1 MVTEKDVR
9 GLMAKD
15 FPRCP
20 LCGSDLGYRVTSVIK
35 GHVQCRSCGAEW
47 FSLDFVKL
55 ERLEK
60 LAIKELPWGTQSYS
74 IGERVLRRYDEYP
87 VYIWKSLEAVGE
99 GKRGFGLS
107 IIELPLLIAIV
118 IAASYFRLANLSEIS
133 SWHDFDEGVHSQ
145 AAVFYIQG
153 YVPYRDFFFTQPPL
167 VLYVLNI
174 LYRLYGPDLGAGRM
188 FSAILSTLTVIAVYF
203 IGRAQGSPIAGYIA
217 SALVAFDGY
226 TIFNSRKVMLEPSM
240 TFFTC
245 VSYLA
250 FVYSVQEEDERVR
263 DFLMV
268 LSGVLMGFSIS
279 AKIPALFNW
288 VPLFVY
294 LVLRKSKRALTLFM
308 FSSVVSVGILFAPF
322 LVSAPAEVVKQIL
335 IFQILRPPDGTPKNE
350 RLSWMTNY
358 EPDMVI
364 VYAGLV
370 SLGIVLLEHLILLIL
385 RFRGRETAFHHE
397 PSVTLSMFWA
407 LSVLFMFL
415 NTKSFYG
422 HYVEQIIPPFAL
434 LAGSV
439 ATEIPGKIS
448 SLKGKWGTV
457 GKALRVVFTL
467 GLVLTIAY
475 QISIISVQRIPTW
488 EDNWGREVANGLSGM
503 TTREDRILTF
513 EPLFT
518 FMAGRTPAGL
528 MCDAYG
534 TMLYKGLHLDQDDL
548 VTAFVRALTEREY
561 HLWPM
566 HDPRAQEYIMNL
578 VDQSEYIVA
587 GDYRSRW
594 QLTQETLDS
603 ITEQTSLVKEIRG
616 FRILVRNRS

>member
-1 MVTEKDVR
+1 MVTERDIR
-9 GLMAKD
+9 GLMVEN

-35 GHVQCRSCGAEW
+35 GHVQCRSCRAEW

-55 ERLEK
+55 GRLEK
-60 LAIKELPWGTQSYS
+60 LAIKELPWGIQSYS

-87 VYIWKSLEAVGE
+87 VCFWKSLETVGE
-99 GKRGFGLS
+99 GRRGFGLS
-107 IIELPLLIAIV
+107 IVELPLLIAII
-118 IAASYFRLANLSEIS
+118 IAASYFRLANLTEIS

-153 YVPYRDFFFTQPPL
+153 YMPYRDFFFTQPPL
-167 VLYVLNI
+167 VLYVLNV
-174 LYRLYGPDLGAGRM
+174 LYRLYGPDLGVGRM
-188 FSAILSTLTVIAVYF
+188 FSAMLSTLTVIAVYF
-203 IGRAQGSPIAGYIA
+203 IGRAPGNPIAGYVA

-245 VSYLA
+245 ASYMA
-250 FVYSVQEEDERVR
+250 FVYSVQEEEERAR

-279 AKIPALFNW
+279 AKIAALFNW
-288 VPLFVY
+288 APLFIY
-294 LVLRKSKRALTLFM
+294 LVLRKSKRALTFFM
-308 FSSVVSVGILFAPF
+308 LSSIVSVGILFAPF

-364 VYAGLV
+364 VYTGLV

-385 RFRGRETAFHHE
+385 RVRDRETTLHHE
-397 PSVTLSMFWA
+397 PSFTLSMFWA

-422 HYVEQIIPPFAL
+422 HYIEQIIPPFAL

-439 ATEIPGKIS
+439 ATEIPEKIS
-448 SLKGKWGTV
+448 SLKGKWRTV
-457 GKALRVVFTL
+457 GKALTRSNYCIPDQHHKHAKDSHL
-467 GLVLTIAY
+467 G
-475 QISIISVQRIPTW
+475 R
-488 EDNWGREVANGLSGM
+488 
-503 TTREDRILTF
+503 
-513 EPLFT
+513 
-518 FMAGRTPAGL
+518 
-528 MCDAYG
+528 
-534 TMLYKGLHLDQDDL
+534 
-548 VTAFVRALTEREY
+548 
-561 HLWPM
+561 
-566 HDPRAQEYIMNL
+566 
-578 VDQSEYIVA
+578 
-587 GDYRSRW
+587 
-594 QLTQETLDS
+594 QL
-603 ITEQTSLVKEIRG
+603 G
-616 FRILVRNRS
+616 